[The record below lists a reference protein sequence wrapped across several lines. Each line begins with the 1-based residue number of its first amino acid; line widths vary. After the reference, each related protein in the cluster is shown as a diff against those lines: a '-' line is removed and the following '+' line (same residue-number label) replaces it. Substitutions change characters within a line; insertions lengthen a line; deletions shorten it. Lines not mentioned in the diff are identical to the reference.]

1 MGPRFT
7 FDTEGFI
14 VNNSNYIIPNSN
26 RKLLGILNSKL
37 GWFFVKNTCTY
48 LNGGYSLLWV
58 YLKNIPITNNESK
71 ELEKLVL
78 NILNLNKELQNESED
93 IKKSSIMKEITKI
106 DSLIDQEVYKLYGI
120 TDEEKAIIESSV

>member
-1 MGPRFT
+1 M
-7 FDTEGFI
+7 
-14 VNNSNYIIPNSN
+14 
-26 RKLLGILNSKL
+26 
-37 GWFFVKNTCTY
+37 KNTCTY

-78 NILNLNKELQNESED
+78 NILNLNKELQNEYED

-106 DSLIDQEVYKLYGI
+106 DSLIEQEVYKLYGI
-120 TDEEKAIIESSV
+120 TDEEKAIIESSI